1 MKKILIQGDV
11 CLFQVDNAP
20 TGAKKI
26 ESVDNALAYGEHSGH
41 AHVINGAE
49 IFESDGNKYVV
60 VGEDANA
67 ALSHI
72 HLPTGRKADHDAI
85 VLSPNTV
92 YQVRIQN
99 EYNPYEKAMKQ
110 VID

>member
-1 MKKILIQGDV
+1 MRNLIIQGDV
-11 CLFQVDNAP
+11 CLIPVENVP
-20 TGAKKI
+20 VGATKSK
-26 ESVDNALAYGEHSGH
+26 STDNALAYGEHSGH
-41 AHVINGAE
+41 AHIVTGADILE
-49 IFESDGNKYVV
+49 FDSNKYVV

-85 VLSPNTV
+85 VLAPNTV
-92 YQVRIQN
+92 YEVRIQN